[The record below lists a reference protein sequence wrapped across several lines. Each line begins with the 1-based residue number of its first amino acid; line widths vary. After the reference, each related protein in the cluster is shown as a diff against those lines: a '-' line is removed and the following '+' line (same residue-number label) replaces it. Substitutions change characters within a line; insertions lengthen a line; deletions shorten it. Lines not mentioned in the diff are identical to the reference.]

1 MTSNT
6 LKDIELLDLHPS
18 MGDFREEVIAGLS
31 QPNKTLP
38 PKYFYDEHGSRLFDQ
53 ITELPEYY
61 PTLTEYGIMHDNID
75 EMAALIG
82 PNASVIELGSGM
94 SKKIRILLDALD
106 SVAAYVPVE
115 ISKHHLMDAA
125 RKFSL
130 EYPEL
135 DIRPVC
141 ADFTQPMRLPTPTRT
156 PDRNVVYFPGST
168 IGNFYPDE
176 AVALLTNMS
185 RVACKG
191 GALLI
196 GVDLKKDK
204 AVLEHAYNDDQGIT
218 AQFNLNILTRI
229 RNELDAK
236 LDIDAFEHRAI
247 YSEQL
252 GRIEMHLVS
261 LRKQSIMIEG
271 LKFELDEGE
280 HILSECSHKYSV
292 DEFSELAIK
301 AGFAP
306 RHVWTDD
313 KELFSVHYMISTA
326 DNETSCG
333 E

>member
-1 MTSNT
+1 MTT
-6 LKDIELLDLHPS
+6 DALKEIELLDLHPS

-31 QPNKTLP
+31 RPQKTLP

-53 ITELPEYY
+53 ITEQPEYY
-61 PTLTEYGIMHDNID
+61 PTLTEFGIMRDNID
-75 EMAALIG
+75 EMASLIG

-94 SKKIRILLDALD
+94 SQKIRILLDALET
-106 SVAAYVPVE
+106 VAAYVPVE

-125 RKFSL
+125 QKFSK
-130 EYPEL
+130 EYPDL

-141 ADFTQPMRLPTPTRT
+141 ADFTQPMRLPKPTRR

-168 IGNFYPDE
+168 IGNFYPED
-176 AVALLTNMS
+176 AVALLKNMS
-185 RVACKG
+185 SVACKG

-218 AQFNLNILTRI
+218 AEFNLNILNRI
-229 RNELDAK
+229 KSELDAD
-236 LDIDAFEHRAI
+236 LDIDGFKHRAI
-247 YSEQL
+247 YNEEL

-261 LRKQSIMIEG
+261 QREQTITIEG
-271 LKFELDEGE
+271 LKFALTEGE

-292 DEFSELAIK
+292 DEFSELAIQ

-306 RHVWTDD
+306 RHVWTDE

-326 DNETSCG
+326 ENETSCD